1 MKNKILKLVKSWE
14 FVLFLILV
22 LEFVV
27 FGNLNNKFLQPVLI
41 VSNISNNISI

>member
-27 FGNLNNKFLQPVLI
+27 FGSINNKFL
-41 VSNISNNISI
+41 